1 MKKHPNI
8 FITSVLVV
16 CSVLLVS
23 VVISV
28 TMGNSSPE
36 APPPGAESSAAAP
49 AASLSNEPENQSVA
63 EASEFVAASEAPT
76 PEAAPQR
83 GGRGGTSGEQRQR
96 GRGTGEDTTGNT
108 EMQRQGMGRFQNIL
122 NDPNVM
128 QRIQQFTGQPG
139 GQLNMDAIQ
148 GTLGGQGRGGRGQP
162 GTDTSAQVTLT
173 RGAPDPNDPLVA
185 INLPNVQMQ
194 TIVERLSQW
203 TGKAIVPNVDALDV
217 RITIYAA
224 ERVPRSEAL
233 NLIYAA
239 LRTRGIIAEET
250 DKAIYLLSTADAKN
264 IPVATVAANEPL
276 ALLADKDQIVQ
287 KFFQVSYYMPSQIQQ
302 VILEMVNDYGYVAA
316 DDTNRVLIV
325 IDTVRNLQ
333 RIERTLK
340 ILDVP
345 AGSAQMVTRSIAVRY
360 GDPAEIV
367 QLIQMLLSA
376 QGVGAAGSSSSSNQ
390 NQQRGGRGRGGTTT
404 TSVVISP
411 FQTTSGSSSNRN
423 TRGNQSTTNLVGAS
437 NIPIV
442 LIPEPVSNQIIAR
455 GHPDDLDQIEQW
467 VRQFDQPGMAEAD
480 PDYTTIKVTYV
491 NVLELAEQISETI
504 SQMPG
509 SAITTSIRVL
519 PLVQSN
525 TLLVF
530 GSQEARELIQKLVL
544 EIDIPADKFVVEHFK
559 LTHADP
565 VEISYYLLDLYMGQ
579 GATGA
584 SNLLGSLST
593 LSRTMGAQAGRTGTT
608 SIMGALAGVA
618 GGGESDMVRA
628 IPYPSLKQVTV
639 IASPEN
645 MKKIAL
651 QIAEWDKPLD
661 VEKVKPLIIE
671 VKNSDPIQM
680 ADFLNRLFSSSQG
693 TSAMTGMMFGTTGR
707 TGTTASTQQMQYA
720 SAVIGPLY
728 GKLTFE
734 AVPDAKKIV
743 VISQIPVAL
752 EAIKQF
758 VEDLDRQETAELP
771 EVVILKYAD
780 PEDLCERLNAM
791 LCRDGTSAPY
801 RLTTSTLSS
810 YGSGSTSVADVGQV
824 EAQDTYQP
832 WWGGGG
838 SATATEQPISTLIG
852 KVRFIPDSRSKAIMF
867 LAPLE
872 YLDEVTAWIEKLDKP
887 SRQVVIKAVI
897 MEVSKEEMTALG
909 VQFSSDPTVFSGMGE
924 SALYDLSTLLYSDTI
939 NLVNFTTSLN
949 VSTLVDFLIRNTD
962 AKILNQPSVWAKD
975 NEEATFFSGGTIP
988 FIAGTTSG
996 GSQIVPT
1003 NTYEQLNVGVTLRVK
1018 PKITPE
1024 EDVDMTVN
1032 LIISQEGPQIL
1043 NNTSTN
1049 ETNTTTHMIVQNGN
1063 TILLSGYLYQKDS
1076 DIVRKL
1082 PLLGD
1087 IPLLGGLF
1095 RHKETEKTNKELLI
1109 FITPQVVELD
1119 GKGKVA
1125 EDNLLAVKKLDEV
1138 KAEMDAWMLKK

>member
-1 MKKHPNI
+1 LKKHPNI

-16 CSVLLVS
+16 CSVLLAS
-23 VVISV
+23 VVIKV
-28 TMGNSSPE
+28 TMGNNSPE
-36 APPPGAESSAAAP
+36 APPAGAETLPVALTSNQSEQIDDQPVTEDSEFAGVPAESSA
-49 AASLSNEPENQSVA
+49 
-63 EASEFVAASEAPT
+63 
-76 PEAAPQR
+76 EAAPPQR
-83 GGRGGTSGEQRQR
+83 GSRGGVTGEQRQR
-96 GRGTGEDTTGNT
+96 GRGRTGGETTGEGDV
-108 EMQRQGMGRFQNIL
+108 QQQGMAGRFANIL
-122 NDPNVM
+122 NDPNAM
-128 QRIQQFTGQPG
+128 QQIQRFTGERGFQIDPE
-139 GQLNMDAIQ
+139 QIQ
-148 GTLGGQGRGGRGQP
+148 SFMSGLQGRGDQVRGGRGQP
-162 GTDTSAQVTLT
+162 ATSTQVSLD
-173 RGAPDPNDPLVA
+173 RGLPDPNDPMVA

-203 TGKAIVPNVDALDV
+203 TGKAIVPNEDALDE
-217 RITIYAA
+217 RITIYSS

-233 NLIYAA
+233 NLIFAA

-250 DKAIYLLSTADAKN
+250 ENAINLVSTDDAKH
-264 IPVATVAANEPL
+264 IPVPTIAADEPL

-287 KFFQVSYYMPSQIQQ
+287 KFFQVTYYMPSQIQQ

-316 DDTNRVLIV
+316 DDNNRVLIV
-325 IDTVRNLQ
+325 IDTVKNLQ

-345 AGSAQMVTRSIAVRY
+345 AGSAQTITRSIPVLY

-367 QLIQMLLSA
+367 QMIQMLLSA
-376 QGVGAAGSSSSSNQ
+376 EGMSTSSSNSRDQ
-390 NQQRGGRGRGGTTT
+390 GRGRGRGSST

-411 FQTTSGSSSNRN
+411 FQTSSSNSRN
-423 TRGNQSTTNLVGAS
+423 SRSSQSSNQLVGAS

-455 GHPDDLDQIEQW
+455 GHPDDLEQIEEW

-480 PDYTTIKVTYV
+480 PDYTTIKVKFV
-491 NVLELAEQISETI
+491 NVLELAEQISETV

-509 SAITTSIRVL
+509 SAITSSIRVL

-530 GSQEARELIQKLVL
+530 GSQESRELIQKLVL
-544 EIDIPADKFVVEHFK
+544 EIDIPADKFIVEHFK
-559 LTHADP
+559 LIHADP
-565 VEISYYLLDLYMGQ
+565 AEISSYLLDLYMGQ
-579 GATGA
+579 GTTGA
-584 SNLLGSLST
+584 TNMLSSLSNL
-593 LSRTMGAQAGRTGTT
+593 GRAMSGGRGGTS

-628 IPYPSLKQVTV
+628 IPYPSLKQLTV
-639 IASPEN
+639 IASAEN

-651 QIAEWDKPLD
+651 QIEEWDKPLNVD
-661 VEKVKPLIIE
+661 AVKPLIIE
-671 VKNSDPIQM
+671 VKNSDPVLM
-680 ADFLNRLFSSSQG
+680 SDFLNRLFSASQG
-693 TSAMTGMMFGTTGR
+693 TNAMTGMMFGNTGR
-707 TGTTASTQQMQYA
+707 GGATGTTQQMQVA
-720 SAVIGPLY
+720 QSVIGPLY

-734 AVPDAKKIV
+734 PVPDAKKIV
-743 VISQIPVAL
+743 VISQNPGAL
-752 EAIKQF
+752 EAVKEF
-758 VEDLDRQETAELP
+758 VEDLDRQESAELP

-791 LCRDGTSAPY
+791 LCKDGTSAPY

-810 YGSGSTSVADVGQV
+810 YGSGSTSEADVGQV

-832 WWGGGG
+832 WWGSGG
-838 SATATEQPISTLIG
+838 TTTTEQPISTLIG

-872 YLDEVTAWIEKLDKP
+872 YREEVKAWISKLDQP
-887 SRQVVIKAVI
+887 SRQVVIKAII

-924 SALYDLSTLLYSDTI
+924 SALYDLSTLFYGDTF
-939 NLVNFTTSLN
+939 NMVDFTTSLN
-949 VSTLVDFLIRNTD
+949 VSTLVDFLVKNTD

-1003 NTYEQLNVGVTLRVK
+1003 NTYDQLNVGVTLRVK

-1024 EDVDMTVN
+1024 EAVDMTVN
-1032 LIISQEGPQIL
+1032 LIISQEGPEIL
-1043 NNTSTN
+1043 GNTSTN

-1076 DIVRKL
+1076 EIVRKL

-1095 RHKETEKTNKELLI
+1095 RHNEIEKSNKELLI
-1109 FITPQVVELD
+1109 FITPEVVELD
-1119 GKGKVA
+1119 GTGKVA
-1125 EDNLLAVKKLDEV
+1125 ENNLLAINKLEEV
-1138 KAEMDAWMLKK
+1138 KAQLDEWMMEKK